1 MTWQRICFVYWFSD
15 IRTLIRD
22 TDIWVTSLGDF
33 INKWRKSLDLEEI
46 VMIDG
51 PNLARYL

>member
-1 MTWQRICFVYWFSD
+1 MTWQSICFVYWFSD